1 MKKLIGLLLILAA
14 TLAQGQT
21 NKTWVGLAWDQ
32 NNPSEGVTGYKIYV
46 GSSSRNYTNI
56 VDVGMGTNI
65 TRWPECL
72 CPTNGCAIITNLTV
86 GVHYYFAATAYNGAG
101 LESDFSNE
109 VDWWATN
116 RPPLHYPRAPKSATM
131 LGTNTPALRQ
141 VITVKPGG

>member
-1 MKKLIGLLLILAA
+1 MKKLIGLLLILVA

-21 NKTWVGLAWDQ
+21 NQTWVGLIWDQ
-32 NNPSEGVTGYKIYV
+32 NNPAEGVTSYKIYYGV
-46 GSSSRNYTNI
+46 SSRNYTN
-56 VDVGMGTNI
+56 VTDVGMGTNI
-65 TRWPECL
+65 TRWPECK

-86 GVHYYFAATAYNGAG
+86 GVLYFFAATACKDG

-116 RPPLHYPRAPKSATM
+116 RPPLHFPRAPRSATM

-141 VITVKPGG
+141 IITVKPEG